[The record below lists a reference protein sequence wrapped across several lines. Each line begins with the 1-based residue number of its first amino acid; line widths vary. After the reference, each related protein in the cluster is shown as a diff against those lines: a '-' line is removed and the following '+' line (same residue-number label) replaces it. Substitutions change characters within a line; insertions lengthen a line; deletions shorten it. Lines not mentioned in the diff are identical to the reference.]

1 MLQIVWV
8 ELLTQKQTN
17 KKQNSPLRRDYYI
30 YQCSV
35 CIALFNRI
43 TRFKSKDHVRGN
55 ANTEFPLLYI
65 NLSVTVAFL
74 SFEINSISFD
84 TIRKGGNTQQTPD
97 YILFFIVWETSS
109 GEKIVIVKSS
119 RRISFGDYG
128 KITNSPFRTRRT
140 LTITDTFLRSVQ
152 RCHMS

>member
-109 GEKIVIVKSS
+109 GEKNRDCQILKAYQF
-119 RRISFGDYG
+119 RRLWQNNEFSLSYTTNAYDY
-128 KITNSPFRTRRT
+128 
-140 LTITDTFLRSVQ
+140 
-152 RCHMS
+152 